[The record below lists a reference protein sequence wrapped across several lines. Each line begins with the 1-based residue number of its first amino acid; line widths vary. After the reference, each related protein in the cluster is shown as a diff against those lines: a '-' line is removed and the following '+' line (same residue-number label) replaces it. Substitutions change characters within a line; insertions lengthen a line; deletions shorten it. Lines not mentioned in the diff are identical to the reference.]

1 MHVLVRADL
10 YQRINI
16 LKGADAV
23 LMLNEHWR
31 QFRRLWKQFIN
42 VAEAALAKGCTIV
55 IQWPREC
62 ADWRQP
68 CVQRFFG
75 NRVSPMLYL
84 MVACT
89 DSCPDD
95 L

>member
-23 LMLNEHWR
+23 LMLNEHCR

-42 VAEAALAKGCTIV
+42 VAEAAC
-55 IQWPREC
+55 
-62 ADWRQP
+62 
-68 CVQRFFG
+68 QR
-75 NRVSPMLYL
+75 LYHRYS
-84 MVACT
+84 VA
-89 DSCPDD
+89 
-95 L
+95 